1 MCDNDAWAGQS
12 GILALPASVTAG
24 RNDLKGAECCSA
36 PLRIWQLLSEEERT
50 QSTAAMAAMQNSAAT
65 AALVAMATA
74 EEGLF
79 IAQHVFGT
87 TQRGHLPGSGIR
99 GNGMTLYGPLQ
110 AGTETSSGALLTSVD
125 SNGEKTGLG
134 LPGVG
139 TDLSVRADT
148 SADADSYIV
157 YARHKKSSLVFALDA
172 DAMESWVCEN
182 EDWIDHRNIPATP
195 APVTAGRNDLDG
207 TECGGSPV
215 STWKKMQENP

>member
-1 MCDNDAWAGQS
+1 M
-12 GILALPASVTAG
+12 
-24 RNDLKGAECCSA
+24 
-36 PLRIWQLLSEEERT
+36 
-50 QSTAAMAAMQNSAAT
+50 
-65 AALVAMATA
+65 
-74 EEGLF
+74 
-79 IAQHVFGT
+79 
-87 TQRGHLPGSGIR
+87 
-99 GNGMTLYGPLQ
+99 
-110 AGTETSSGALLTSVD
+110 D